1 MKVDAKILAHWK
13 ERLRGLWSDEKKRIN
28 LVVLIGL
35 AGLLLLVC
43 SEWMPTKQEET
54 PAQPVNVQDEQ
65 AYALEMETRLE
76 ALLAQMEKVGRV
88 KVMVTLENGEEN
100 VYATD
105 SEKAA
110 DGTTQTNHVLLGKEG
125 LLETIQTP
133 QVLGVAVVC
142 DGGDDAG
149 VQNRISTL
157 VAALTG
163 VGVHHITVTKM
174 ASTQ

>member
-1 MKVDAKILAHWK
+1 MKVRTEILTRWTN
-13 ERLRGLWSDEKKRIN
+13 RLRGFWADEKKRMN
-28 LVVLIGL
+28 LVVVIGL
-35 AGLLLLVC
+35 AGLLLLAC
-43 SEWMPTKQEET
+43 SEWIPAAQEQTSAEL
-54 PAQPVNVQDEQ
+54 VSVQTEQ
-65 AYALEMETRLE
+65 DYALEMETRLE

-88 KVMVTLENGEEN
+88 KVMVTLANGEEN

-105 SEKAA
+105 SEKTAN
-110 DGTTQTNHVLLGKEG
+110 GTSQTNHVLLGKDG